1 MKIGSLFLLV
11 CCIVIDNCEA
21 QNINPYY
28 PTSASLLRSP
38 SSLLSIGG
46 FGGGLGGGD
55 FLPEDSV
62 TALGVKQQLIR
73 RFHYLEYIKAV
84 YKKLKQE
91 YTRYVSECLLS
102 SSRSVPRSRPR
113 SELCIQNSVSKFSK
127 ERTLSDT

>member
-1 MKIGSLFLLV
+1 MKFGSLFLLV

-62 TALGVKQQLIR
+62 TALGDGEQLIR
-73 RFHYLEYIKAV
+73 IKHI
-84 YKKLKQE
+84 KETQNNN
-91 YTRYVSECLLS
+91 YVDIGNLGFIHHFKI
-102 SSRSVPRSRPR
+102 RH
-113 SELCIQNSVSKFSK
+113 
-127 ERTLSDT
+127 